1 MLVSEEAVGTST
13 QLMSRPVVFLA
24 WSSVAGR
31 SQEIAAA
38 IGGESRCYYDLRI
51 ARRAL
56 VPVRYFLS
64 ALRTIGYLS
73 VRRPT
78 ALIVTNPPVFVSL
91 LVYPY
96 AALTGAPLLLD
107 SHPDAFRKDGPH
119 ARFLRLHA
127 WLARRAVATLVTTDE
142 LVAQVE
148 AWGGTGVVVH
158 EPEPDWVVDSVAPLP
173 ARPCILVLGS
183 LSRDEPVEQVLAAAT
198 ELKDLDFELTGDT
211 RRCDSGLVESA
222 PENVTF
228 LGFLDRSE
236 YVAALERAS
245 VAVVLTTWLDWAVPR
260 SAYDAVYARRPLVVT
275 ASPVLREFFPYAVA
289 VDNDHASI
297 TAGIREAVARHAQ
310 LADATAAA
318 LTLQAGRWRGQLE
331 RLRSLLVNRAE

>member
-1 MLVSEEAVGTST
+1 
-13 QLMSRPVVFLA
+13 MSRPIVFFA

-31 SQEIAAA
+31 SHEIAAA

-56 VPVRYFLS
+56 VPVRYLLS
-64 ALRTIGYLS
+64 ALRTLGYLIG
-73 VRRPT
+73 RRPR

-91 LVYPY
+91 LAYPY
-96 AALTGAPLLLD
+96 AVITGAPLLLD
-107 SHPDAFRKDGPH
+107 SHPDAFRTDGPH
-119 ARFLRLHA
+119 ARFLRIHA
-127 WLARRAVATLVTTDE
+127 WLARRARATLVTTDE

-173 ARPCILVLGS
+173 ARPRILVLGS
-183 LSRDEPVEQVLAAAT
+183 LSRDEPVDEVLAAAG
-198 ELKDLDFELTGDT
+198 ELRDLDFELTGDT
-211 RRCDSGLVESA
+211 RRCDPMVVESA
-222 PENVTF
+222 PGNVTF
-228 LGFLDRSE
+228 LGFLDRGE

-275 ASPVLREFFPYAVA
+275 ASPVLHDFFPYAVA

-297 TAGIREAVARHAQ
+297 AAGIREAVAHHAE
-310 LADATAAA
+310 LVGTTSAA
-318 LTLQAGRWRGQLE
+318 LTLQSGRWRGQLE
-331 RLRSLLVNRAE
+331 RLRSLLPERAE

>member
-1 MLVSEEAVGTST
+1 
-13 QLMSRPVVFLA
+13 MS
-24 WSSVAGR
+24 GR
-31 SQEIAAA
+31 SREIATA

-51 ARRAL
+51 ARRSL

-64 ALRTIGYLS
+64 GLRTLGYL
-73 VRRPT
+73 VARRPR

-91 LVYPY
+91 LAYPY
-96 AALTGAPLLLD
+96 AVMTGAPLLLD
-107 SHPDAFRKDGPH
+107 SHPDAFREDGPH
-119 ARFLRLHA
+119 ARFRRIHA
-127 WLARRAVATLVTTDE
+127 WLARRARATLVTTDE

-173 ARPCILVLGS
+173 TRPRILVLGS
-183 LSRDEPVEQVLAAAT
+183 LSRDEPVAEVLAAAE
-198 ELKDLDFELTGDT
+198 ELRDLDFELTGDT
-211 RRCDSGLVESA
+211 RRCDPEVVQSA

-228 LGFLDRSE
+228 LGYLDRGE

-275 ASPVLREFFPYAVA
+275 ASPVLREFFPYAVS
-289 VDNDHASI
+289 VDNDEASI
-297 TAGIREAVARHAQ
+297 AAGIRTAVARHPE
-310 LADATAAA
+310 LVGMTAAA
-318 LTLQAGRWRGQLE
+318 LALQAGRWRAQLE
-331 RLRSLLVNRAE
+331 RLRSLLPHRAE